1 MQRLITFLAKPF
13 QEKGIILGT
22 LDTVLK
28 AVVAIIWIY
37 LTYILS
43 ILLLDSLLTDYN
55 PLDKIWWF
63 SYCFSLFFGGT
74 WLAYIVFFVRDYNGD

>member
-22 LDTVLK
+22 LDTALK

-43 ILLLDSLLTDYN
+43 ILVLECLLTDDN
-55 PLDKIWWF
+55 ALDKILWF
-63 SYCFSLFFGGT
+63 SYCFSLFFGVT
-74 WLAYIVFFVRDYNGD
+74 WLAYIVFFVRDYYEE